1 MPQAIPAILALVATG
16 VGTYSAV
23 AQGEAAEDASH
34 AQQKAANQQAS
45 SAQAAASLEAAQVR
59 RENLLRM
66 GTQRASTAKSGVL
79 IDGSANDTIYDSA
92 IQGELEALSVLYS
105 GASEAGYHRSRG
117 KIARM
122 EGKAAK
128 RAGYI
133 SGAGTLIGG
142 VGTAYSK
149 MPEKKAP
156 TFKKT

>member
-1 MPQAIPAILALVATG
+1 MPWFAAAAALVSAG
-16 VGTYSAV
+16 IGTYAAV
-23 AQGEAAEDASH
+23 AQGEAAEDASV

-45 SAQAAASLEAAQVR
+45 STQAAAALEAAQVR
-59 RENLLRM
+59 RENLLRL

-79 IDGSANDTIYDSA
+79 IDGSAGDTIYDSA

-128 RAGYI
+128 QAGYV

-142 VGTAYSK
+142 AGSAYA
-149 MPEKKAP
+149 KAP
-156 TFKKT
+156 SFKKT